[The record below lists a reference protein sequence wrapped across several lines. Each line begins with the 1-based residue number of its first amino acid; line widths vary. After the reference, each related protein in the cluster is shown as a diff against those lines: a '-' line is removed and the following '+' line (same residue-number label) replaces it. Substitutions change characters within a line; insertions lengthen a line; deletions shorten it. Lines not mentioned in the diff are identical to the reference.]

1 MNIAKIAYLGELF
14 NMLQMQLRDVS
25 SGELNALGL
34 TRRYRNLSRVL
45 RQISSVSA
53 GIAATLDAESERL
66 KSVPREGVL

>member
-53 GIAATLDAESERL
+53 GIAAALDAECGRL
-66 KSVPREGVL
+66 KSVPWEGVL

>member
-53 GIAATLDAESERL
+53 GIAAALDAESGRL
-66 KSVPREGVL
+66 KSVPWEGVL